1 MIDNIGGE
9 DTAAT
14 ARIPSYHRN
23 SFRAEEEI
31 PKVNRKSRK
40 HGEGS
45 GQDLLN
51 HSGRLLSGELLVQ
64 AVVVVNEL
72 GEIET

>member
-14 ARIPSYHRN
+14 ARIRSYHRS
-23 SFRAEEEI
+23 SFRAKEI
-31 PKVNRKSRK
+31 PKVNKKSRK
-40 HGEGS
+40 HGGGL
-45 GQDLLN
+45 GQDFLDYA
-51 HSGRLLSGELLVQ
+51 GRLLSGELLVQ